1 MTTPDQDRID
11 AFVRRADEL
20 LREMSKS
27 PAVLHLRLAGTELL
41 RAARCG
47 LDEAIKAVEPPPDLR
62 QE

>member
-1 MTTPDQDRID
+1 MSTPDQDRLD

-27 PAVLHLRLAGTELL
+27 PAVRHLRLAGTELL

-47 LDEAIKAVEPPPDLR
+47 LDEAIKAVEPPANRRP
-62 QE
+62 E